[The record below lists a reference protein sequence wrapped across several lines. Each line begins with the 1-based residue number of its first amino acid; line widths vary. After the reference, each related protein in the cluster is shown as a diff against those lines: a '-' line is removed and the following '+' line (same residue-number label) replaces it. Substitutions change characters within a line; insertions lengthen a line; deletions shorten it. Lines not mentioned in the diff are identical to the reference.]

1 MNLWRTLLEGRLKGD
16 QGVAV
21 DFLCT
26 ILCYIEIFY
35 HKSLSSVL
43 WARKKTKTEMQTEKK
58 LNHTVAVYCIH
69 YGWNMTLRTS
79 VNADCGANRNSD
91 PYEYAFALP

>member
-43 WARKKTKTEMQTEKK
+43 WARKKKK
-58 LNHTVAVYCIH
+58 LKCRQKKSLTIQWQSIVYI
-69 YGWNMTLRTS
+69 MAET
-79 VNADCGANRNSD
+79 
-91 PYEYAFALP
+91 